1 MVETLRRAAPAA
13 PAGVTANPTEEALD
27 ELKASLRRLLATL
40 LDRALGI
47 ALDKVETLAS
57 SFDEIAARGGV
68 PISALL
74 GGLRAKLQGRSPIW
88 GAIRGAFAALSPGVK
103 ALIIIALVL
112 ALLLLPVTVVLLLL
126 ALIVVAIWLAVRA
139 GSKGKN

>member
-1 MVETLRRAAPAA
+1 MVETLRRAAPVA
-13 PAGVTANPTEEALD
+13 PAGITANPTEEALD

-47 ALDKVETLAS
+47 ALEKVETLATS
-57 SFDEIAARGGV
+57 LDEIAARGGI

-74 GGLRAKLQGRSPIW
+74 GGLRAKLQGRSPVW